1 MDKEQLKTKV
11 DALQANLDV
20 RKSELTTAQVELN
33 VALNELADAGKP
45 VISCDL
51 VGDLMDQIEEM
62 FSETLLNVCVSDLD
76 VEFGIGYDNRI
87 ELENVD
93 MSNIG
98 VCRHDLEAVF
108 EQFFAIK
115 DDEESDNS

>member
-33 VALNELADAGKP
+33 VALNELANAGKP

-51 VGDLMDQIEEM
+51 AGDLMDQIEEM
-62 FSETLLNVCVSDLD
+62 FSETILNVCPEDLSP
-76 VEFGIGYDNRI
+76 EFGLSYNEIQ
-87 ELENVD
+87 LECID
-93 MSNIG
+93 MSNVG
-98 VCRHDLEAVF
+98 LCRHTLQAVF
-108 EQFFAIK
+108 EEFFAIQ
-115 DDEESDNS
+115 DDEKSDNS

>member
-1 MDKEQLKTKV
+1 MDKKQLKTKV

-51 VGDLMDQIEEM
+51 AGDLMDQIEEM
-62 FSETLLNVCVSDLD
+62 FSETLLNLCASDLD

-93 MSNIG
+93 MSNVG
-98 VCRHDLEAVF
+98 FCRHDLEAVF
-108 EQFFAIK
+108 EVFFAIQ